1 MAGEMTKGLNILLH
15 PKFTELVQRL
25 DRLEAL
31 HKDLTSVVALKE
43 ERQEIDHLRD
53 NMASQIAHI
62 DSVIAMNRD
71 KMLSLDELRNREI
84 RALTKAVEQKATL
97 VNLNHVQEQLHAQN
111 VALSTKSENDKVE
124 QLSKTVHALSED
136 VALKATT
143 VRAEQLTRQLKTLG
157 DTLQTK
163 VDYEVTDQLAQRH
176 KSLAEEVAL
185 RADGSKLVDLGRKV
199 DALTED
205 VATKATI
212 HTVEHLARS
221 HHVLSEDV
229 SQRADQR
236 KLDHISRKL
245 QHLGEE
251 MAQKADVA
259 HTEQAIRQIHA
270 LSDSMA
276 QKAEGGQH
284 FVLHDQVVKLR
295 EDMLGLKAN
304 MSKLDEH
311 ARQLDSM
318 NSALSVN
325 TSRVKHLSLMAASGG
340 NSGAPPPQS
349 YDFTLDSPLRQS
361 GSGKRLPSLATQR
374 QGMVGLPSM
383 GQSSAR

>member
-1 MAGEMTKGLNILLH
+1 MTKGLNILLH

-97 VNLNHVQEQLHAQN
+97 VNLSHVQEQLHAQN

-124 QLSKTVHALSED
+124 QLSRTVHALSED

-383 GQSSAR
+383 GSSSAR

>member
-1 MAGEMTKGLNILLH
+1 MTKGLNILLH

-43 ERQEIDHLRD
+43 ERQEVDHLRD
-53 NMASQIAHI
+53 HVASQIAHV

-97 VNLNHVQEQLHAQN
+97 VNLSHVQEQLHAQN
-111 VALSTKSENDKVE
+111 VTLSTKCETEKVD
-124 QLSKTVHALSED
+124 QLAKTVHALSED
-136 VALKATT
+136 VALKSTN
-143 VRAEQLTRQLKTLG
+143 VRTEQLARQLKTLG
-157 DTLQTK
+157 EGLTTK
-163 VDYEVTDQLAQRH
+163 VDFEVTDRLAE
-176 KSLAEEVAL
+176 KCKALSEEVAL
-185 RADGSKLVDLGRKV
+185 RSETVKLMDLSRKV
-199 DALTED
+199 DAMGED

-212 HTVEHLARS
+212 QSVEQLARN
-221 HHVLSEDV
+221 HHVMNEDV

-236 KLDHISRKL
+236 KLDHLARKVH
-245 QHLGEE
+245 HLSEE
-251 MAQKADVA
+251 VAQKAELA

-270 LSDSMA
+270 LSDTMA
-276 QKAEGGQH
+276 QKVEGGQH

-295 EDMLGLKAN
+295 EDMLAIKAD
-304 MSKLDEH
+304 MTKVDEH
-311 ARQLDSM
+311 ARQLDSV

-325 TSRVKHLSLMAASGG
+325 TARVKHLTLMAASTGG
-340 NSGAPPPQS
+340 NNPGAS
-349 YDFTLDSPLRQS
+349 AAALDYTLDSPMRSS
-361 GSGKRLPSLATQR
+361 GAGKRLPSLATQR

-383 GQSSAR
+383 GSAR

>member
-43 ERQEIDHLRD
+43 ERQEVDHLRD

-84 RALTKAVEQKATL
+84 RALTKACEQKATL
-97 VNLNHVQEQLHAQN
+97 VNLSHVQEQLHAQN
-111 VALSTKSENDKVE
+111 VTLSAKCESDKVD
-124 QLSKTVHALSED
+124 QLSKTLHALSED

-143 VRAEQLTRQLKTLG
+143 VQTEQLKRHLKTLG
-157 DTLQTK
+157 DTLSTK
-163 VDYEVTDQLAQRH
+163 VDYEVTERLAQRC

-185 RADGSKLVDLGRKV
+185 RADGSKLVDLSRKV
-199 DALTED
+199 DALSED
-205 VATKATI
+205 VANKATI

-221 HHVLSEDV
+221 HHIMGEDV

-245 QHLGEE
+245 QHLSEE
-251 MAQKADVA
+251 VASKADLA

-295 EDMLGLKAN
+295 EDMLSIKAD
-304 MSKLDEH
+304 MAKVDDH
-311 ARQLDSM
+311 ARQLDSV
-318 NSALSVN
+318 NGALSVN
-325 TSRVKHLSLMAASGG
+325 TARVKHLSLMAASGG
-340 NSGAPPPQS
+340 SSMEAPTRG
-349 YDFTLDSPLRQS
+349 YDFSLSPS

-374 QGMVGLPSM
+374 GGMVGLPSM
-383 GQSSAR
+383 GSAR